1 MMVLPFSPS
10 VQQYITSEIVDG
22 WYTSKYGFCIETAKQ
37 IKVRNLLEKKRSMQF
52 KLKPTPFNFVNNNS
66 C

>member
-1 MMVLPFSPS
+1 MDGILQNMV
-10 VQQYITSEIVDG
+10 
-22 WYTSKYGFCIETAKQ
+22 FCIETAKQ
-37 IKVRNLLEKKRSMQF
+37 IKVGNFVEKKRSMQF